1 MHLFKTNKGQSTI
14 LHTRIKNNMPCFAL
28 TSVVCGVLAGILL
41 SYVLAVLVANRRR
54 PYRLRQLNTFRDW
67 INFPRGMTPMV
78 STQMTMESGGKKK
91 EKEMTTKGKDE
102 TDKAD
107 DE

>member
-1 MHLFKTNKGQSTI
+1 
-14 LHTRIKNNMPCFAL
+14 
-28 TSVVCGVLAGILL
+28 
-41 SYVLAVLVANRRR
+41 
-54 PYRLRQLNTFRDW
+54 
-67 INFPRGMTPMV
+67 MV